1 MHAIWTAP
9 DGNTEF
15 AISFDQQRKNRVL
28 VIPAL
33 FDEANKLRRLTIE
46 VMRRLD
52 ASGVDCFLPDLPGCH
67 DSLTNLSAQSL
78 SDWRNAVALCVEQ
91 FGATH
96 VFSLRAGALI
106 VPTGMPGWRYS
117 PVTGS
122 RVLRGLLRARVIA
135 ARENGIQE
143 KPEDLLSVGRKS
155 GLVLAGYALSAEMV
169 GELAD
174 SQANVTSDQIE
185 LLQSDIGGAG
195 LWLKAE
201 PDFDAAQA
209 DALAAAI
216 AAGIAG

>member
-1 MHAIWTAP
+1 MHATWTAP

-52 ASGVDCFLPDLPGCH
+52 ASGVDCFLPDLAGCH
-67 DSLTNLSAQSL
+67 DSMADLSAQSL
-78 SDWRNAVALCVEQ
+78 SNWRTAVALCVEQ

-106 VPTGMPGWRYS
+106 APTGMLGWRYS

-143 KPEDLLSVGRKS
+143 TPEDLLSVGRKS

-185 LLQSDIGGAG
+185 LLQSDIDGAG

-209 DALAAAI
+209 DVLAAAI